1 MFSDIR
7 LSPRRPYA
15 IIALSR
21 RSGIMTDFCR
31 AGAIY
36 ITKRSMQMIKK
47 FFEEFKK
54 FISKG
59 NVMDMAVGI
68 IIGGAFT
75 SIVSSLVNDIINP
88 VLGLFGGMNFDQ
100 LAWNIT
106 GDVTLYY
113 GKFITAVVNFLI
125 MALIVFL
132 LVKVMNTAMSRIH
145 KEEPP
150 KTPTT
155 KTCPFCKSEIAIA
168 ATRCPHCTS
177 QLEDS
182 AAKE

>member
-1 MFSDIR
+1 M
-7 LSPRRPYA
+7 
-15 IIALSR
+15 
-21 RSGIMTDFCR
+21 M
-31 AGAIY
+31 
-36 ITKRSMQMIKK
+36 KK
-47 FFEEFKK
+47 FFEEFRK

-75 SIVSSLVNDIINP
+75 SIVSSLVNDVINP
-88 VLGLFGGMNFDQ
+88 ILGLFGGMNFDQ
-100 LAWNIT
+100 LTWNIT

-132 LVKVMNTAMSRIH
+132 MVKIMNTAMSRIQ
-145 KEEPP
+145 KTEP
-150 KTPTT
+150 TAPTT
-155 KTCPFCKSEIAIA
+155 KECPFCKSKIAIE

-177 QLEDS
+177 QLEEHKQD
-182 AAKE
+182 

>member
-1 MFSDIR
+1 M
-7 LSPRRPYA
+7 
-15 IIALSR
+15 
-21 RSGIMTDFCR
+21 
-31 AGAIY
+31 
-36 ITKRSMQMIKK
+36 KK

-88 VLGLFGGMNFDQ
+88 LLGLFGGMNFDQ

-125 MALIVFL
+125 MAFIVFI
-132 LVKVMNTAMSRIH
+132 LVKTMNAAMSKFQ
-145 KEEPP
+145 KEEAP
-150 KTPTT
+150 KAPAT
-155 KTCPFCKSEIAIA
+155 KICPYCKSEIAIE

-177 QLEDS
+177 ELDS
-182 AAKE
+182 